1 MKDITVLITGC
12 GSYWMK
18 MILSSLLC
26 VSERQIKIIGVDA
39 SPNEEIRPFLDLYFK
54 VPKSSDFTYIDKVF
68 KICNEN
74 DVDVIIPTI
83 DCELPLFAKNRKR
96 FEEIGCTFNLSSYES
111 IKRVQDKSNLL
122 CELRN
127 ESFIPRFSIIRNV
140 KDFSYFYE
148 KDFVLKYPFGEGSR
162 GLAIVSRNVDAY
174 DEFIK
179 TKRNNRRMTFDECL
193 NIVRSM
199 PSDEKLIAQE
209 LLTGTEYSMNFLCDK
224 GSIVECS
231 GKINKVVENSMPL
244 SSVSWFCEEA
254 YSIGKKVISKFGLH
268 GNIGMDFMFK
278 NAGSCELKLL
288 EVNPRITATSGFDT
302 VVGKNL
308 IYGGIKQALGEELP
322 TFGNGKKIRK
332 TTKIEEVFK
341 EEE

>member
-1 MKDITVLITGC
+1 M
-12 GSYWMK
+12 
-18 MILSSLLC
+18 
-26 VSERQIKIIGVDA
+26 
-39 SPNEEIRPFLDLYFK
+39 YFK

-111 IKRVQDKSNLL
+111 IKRVQDKANLL

-179 TKRNNRRMTFDECL
+179 TKRNLYYR
-193 NIVRSM
+193 
-199 PSDEKLIAQE
+199 
-209 LLTGTEYSMNFLCDK
+209 
-224 GSIVECS
+224 
-231 GKINKVVENSMPL
+231 
-244 SSVSWFCEEA
+244 
-254 YSIGKKVISKFGLH
+254 
-268 GNIGMDFMFK
+268 
-278 NAGSCELKLL
+278 
-288 EVNPRITATSGFDT
+288 
-302 VVGKNL
+302 
-308 IYGGIKQALGEELP
+308 
-322 TFGNGKKIRK
+322 
-332 TTKIEEVFK
+332 
-341 EEE
+341 